1 MFDAMLI
8 IIWAVVT
15 WCVAG
20 EGAFGAALNCLIV
33 VLSGLLA
40 MNLFEPAAGIG
51 QSIMGSAEWAYRW
64 DVIALV
70 GLFAAFVLGL
80 RFLFERWTPR
90 YFAMDEPGDS
100 VGRWLFGAV
109 TGYVTMAFLLTALH
123 TAPLPRNFIG
133 FTPERANLFGLV
145 APDRQWLGLTQY
157 VSEKAFARGAP
168 RVFDGPFEDFIQAR
182 NADEHPNT
190 VWPSF
195 PIRYASRREVL
206 AGTSRAVVPA
216 AAAPPPP
223 APGQSSGSGAAGF

>member
-109 TGYVTMAFLLTALH
+109 TGYVTMRRT
-123 TAPLPRNFIG
+123 TGSVQKPICQQN
-133 FTPERANLFGLV
+133 
-145 APDRQWLGLTQY
+145 
-157 VSEKAFARGAP
+157 
-168 RVFDGPFEDFIQAR
+168 GPQ
-182 NADEHPNT
+182 
-190 VWPSF
+190 
-195 PIRYASRREVL
+195 RR
-206 AGTSRAVVPA
+206 TSRGSWNCQVPA
-216 AAAPPPP
+216 EQLQSCTAAT
-223 APGQSSGSGAAGF
+223 SS